1 MKNTNDHILI
11 ADIGGTNTN
20 FGLMQASFDFAQ
32 DERVCELIA
41 YYQVPSQ
48 SISDFTATFREIAQ
62 KIIQEQH
69 VSFTKAVLGVAGP
82 VTGKQERVKPTNLPF
97 YVDSAA
103 VKKAAGLADVLMVND
118 FITVVCGYEYVQN
131 TLTIQDVTL
140 QQQAQ
145 KAFIGAGTGLGQA
158 AAVWCHHA
166 NRYIP
171 VASEGGHTLFVARD
185 QFDRD
190 FATFIES
197 EQLVGPVTWEQVLSG
212 KGISALYS
220 YLGLQEHYPATAI
233 SQEIKQSHFKPDY
246 ISRYAL
252 HDEQCR
258 QTFNV
263 YAKYYARY
271 AQQVALETVALGGL
285 YIAGGI
291 AAKNKY
297 LFTNHDFLKYFTDH
311 PYQRKLLEKVPIF
324 LIQDY
329 QVNLYGGAHYYFLQ
343 HNGMI

>member
-1 MKNTNDHILI
+1 MKNTNDYILI
-11 ADIGGTNTN
+11 TDSGGTNTN
-20 FGLMQASFDFAQ
+20 FGLMQAD
-32 DERVCELIA
+32 VPYGLIA

-48 SISDFTATFREIAQ
+48 SISDFTATFQEVTQ
-62 KIIQEQH
+62 KIIQEHH

-97 YVDSAA
+97 YVDGPA
-103 VKKAAGLADVLMVND
+103 VKKAAGLTDVLIVND
-118 FITVVCGYEYVQN
+118 FVTVVCGYGTVQN
-131 TLTIQDVTL
+131 TLTIHDVTPY
-140 QQQAQ
+140 QQAQ
-145 KAFIGAGTGLGQA
+145 KAFIGAGTGLGQS

-171 VASEGGHTLFVARD
+171 IASEGGHSLFVARD

-190 FATFIES
+190 FAAFIES
-197 EQLVGPVTWEQVLSG
+197 MQLVGPVTWEQVLSG
-212 KGISALYS
+212 KGISALYA
-220 YLGLQEHYPATAI
+220 YLGLQEHYQETTIA
-233 SQEIKQSHFKPDY
+233 QEIKQSHFKPDY

-252 HDEQCR
+252 HDEQCK

-297 LFTNHDFLKYFTDH
+297 LFTNHNFLKFFTDH
-311 PYQRKLLEKVPIF
+311 PHQRKLLEKIPIF

-329 QVNLYGGAHYYFLQ
+329 QVNLYGGANYYFLR